1 MPSPDHFSEIG
12 GAVHAE
18 AHFAKFD
25 GETSENL
32 RPPRHQL
39 LARDLACSLKVGGGE
54 VHAEAHL
61 AKLDGEIASEPG
73 ARPGHQLLARDLACS
88 LEVGGGELRHHV
100 VERIHLMAHV
110 FEESTPHSG
119 SLIGVRGS
127 SAAAAP

>member
-12 GAVHAE
+12 GGA
-18 AHFAKFD
+18 
-25 GETSENL
+25 
-32 RPPRHQL
+32 
-39 LARDLACSLKVGGGE
+39 

-100 VERIHLMAHV
+100 VERIHVMAHV
-110 FEESTPHSG
+110 FEESTPH
-119 SLIGVRGS
+119 IGQLDRRARIFGGRSAVINWSPRS
-127 SAAAAP
+127 SRD